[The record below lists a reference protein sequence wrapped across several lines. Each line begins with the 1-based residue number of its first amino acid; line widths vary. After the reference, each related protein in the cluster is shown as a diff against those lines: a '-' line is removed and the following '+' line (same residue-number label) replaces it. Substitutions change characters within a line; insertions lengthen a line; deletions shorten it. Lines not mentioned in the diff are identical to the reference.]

1 MILAFY
7 VKYFLEVDFIH
18 NVGIEKQGA
27 ISLVYSK
34 PFICSTYDYQFE
46 TASISL
52 FFFPMIC

>member
-1 MILAFY
+1 MSN
-7 VKYFLEVDFIH
+7 VLEVNFIH